1 VHYCLLI
8 ALADNIFFRMRLG
21 DYHIVHHHISSPRTT
36 LWSVLWRKPFSQLL
50 PSPLPQFSH
59 PLPALYYTHA
69 ASTLYGPSLIQG
81 RVLDL
86 EADTVCL
93 IRAPNDHIPIL
104 YSVTSMVKVSIAS
117 SIFRLFVEVFEQF
130 ESVTSFEE
138 GFGFDRSGESIVGKG
153 THTLQACIAVS
164 LVLLDLSYTLRSSI
178 KEATNQAH

>member
-1 VHYCLLI
+1 MHYCLLI

-21 DYHIVHHHISSPRTT
+21 DYHIGHHHISSPRTT

-86 EADTVCL
+86 K
-93 IRAPNDHIPIL
+93 RIL
-104 YSVTSMVKVSIAS
+104 YVSSGPLTITYPSYILSHQWSRSVSQAPFSGCWS
-117 SIFRLFVEVFEQF
+117 
-130 ESVTSFEE
+130 
-138 GFGFDRSGESIVGKG
+138 RS
-153 THTLQACIAVS
+153 LNS
-164 LVLLDLSYTLRSSI
+164 LNL
-178 KEATNQAH
+178 